1 MYPEVLVHN
10 YATELATGIGPK
22 GQVSSQAP
30 LEVLVRACKRAGDV
44 PFFTGQVMQKSP
56 AERALELSERSFQR
70 RGGNFK
76 AAPAIIGMWT
86 TSWRELVNDNWLI
99 IT

>member
-1 MYPEVLVHN
+1 MGAGE
-10 YATELATGIGPK
+10 
-22 GQVSSQAP
+22 GQVRGH
-30 LEVLVRACKRAGDV
+30 VRGHHVRGRV
-44 PFFTGQVMQKSP
+44 MVFTGQVMQKSP

-76 AAPAIIGMWT
+76 AAAAIIGMWT